1 MIFSSGRGGEF
12 TSGDTPTPTSDQG
25 LGILD
30 VALQPTRSRTGA
42 VDGFTVVVNTLAN
55 EPLRNRPTGVLG
67 ADTTLASKTY
77 RLR

>member
-25 LGILD
+25 LDILD

-42 VDGFTVVVNTLAN
+42 VDGFTVVVNTLA
-55 EPLRNRPTGVLG
+55 PLRNRPTGVLG